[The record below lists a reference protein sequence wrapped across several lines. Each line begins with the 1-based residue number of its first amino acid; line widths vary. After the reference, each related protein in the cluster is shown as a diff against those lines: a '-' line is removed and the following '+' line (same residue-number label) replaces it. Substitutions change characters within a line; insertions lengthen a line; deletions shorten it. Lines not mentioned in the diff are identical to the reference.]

1 MWHPFSALYIYIYL
15 VLDVYKMKCRWIY
28 ESHKCSNNFK
38 ILPQLAV
45 SVISQNNGF
54 VLKYNNNDKNED
66 WR

>member
-1 MWHPFSALYIYIYL
+1 
-15 VLDVYKMKCRWIY
+15 MKCRWIY

-45 SVISQNNGF
+45 RVISQYNGF

>member
-45 SVISQNNGF
+45 SVISQYNGF
-54 VLKYNNNDKNED
+54 VLKYINNDKNED

>member
-1 MWHPFSALYIYIYL
+1 MWHPFSALYIYISGTGCL
-15 VLDVYKMKCRWIY
+15 FKMKCRWIY
-28 ESHKCSNNFK
+28 ECHKCSNNFK

-45 SVISQNNGF
+45 SVISQYNVF

>member
-1 MWHPFSALYIYIYL
+1 
-15 VLDVYKMKCRWIY
+15 MKCRWIY

-45 SVISQNNGF
+45 SVISQYNGF

-66 WR
+66 WRRLLRLCFCAPD

>member
-1 MWHPFSALYIYIYL
+1 MWHPFSALFIYIYL

-45 SVISQNNGF
+45 SVISQYNGF

>member
-38 ILPQLAV
+38 ILPQLTV
-45 SVISQNNGF
+45 SVISQYNGF

>member
-1 MWHPFSALYIYIYL
+1 
-15 VLDVYKMKCRWIY
+15 MKCRWIY

-45 SVISQNNGF
+45 SVISQYNGF

>member
-1 MWHPFSALYIYIYL
+1 MWHPFSALFIYIYL

-38 ILPQLAV
+38 ILPQLTV
-45 SVISQNNGF
+45 SVISQYNGF
-54 VLKYNNNDKNED
+54 VLKYNTNDKNED

>member
-1 MWHPFSALYIYIYL
+1 MWHPFSALCIYIYL

-45 SVISQNNGF
+45 SVISQYNGF

>member
-1 MWHPFSALYIYIYL
+1 MWHPFSALFIYIYL

-45 SVISQNNGF
+45 SVISQCNGF

>member
-45 SVISQNNGF
+45 SVISQYNGF